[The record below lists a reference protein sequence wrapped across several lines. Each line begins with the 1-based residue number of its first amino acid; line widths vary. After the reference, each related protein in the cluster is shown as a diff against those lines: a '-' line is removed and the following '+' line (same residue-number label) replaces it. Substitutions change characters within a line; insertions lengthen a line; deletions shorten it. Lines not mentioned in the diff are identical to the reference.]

1 MSSIYKKSG
10 VDIEAGDSLVDW
22 LKKTAPKSYP
32 HQDRVCEG
40 IGGFASLF
48 RIDFPEMKEPC
59 LVSSTDGVG
68 TKLKLAVHYQKFD
81 TIGQDLVAM
90 CVNDLICCGATPLF
104 FLDYYATGQ
113 LRLEEAKTFLDG
125 VRRACTEAQVALI
138 GGETAEMPGVYT
150 EGDFDCAGFSVGVVD
165 RSKALGS
172 HRVSEGDVLMGIA
185 SSGFHSN
192 GYSLLRKVFAQD
204 LETYGEQ
211 LMTPTALYVDLALK
225 VRDRTHAFANITG
238 GGVDNILRVIPEGM
252 SVELSDWQWPEIYRE
267 ILQRSHGT
275 RAEIL
280 RTLNCGLG
288 FVLVLP
294 QEHWDFVFQQVQDL
308 GYQAFSLGRVKKSS
322 NSNPKPHFSN
332 WDELTFKG

>member
-22 LKKTAPKSYP
+22 LKKTAPKSFP
-32 HQDRVCEG
+32 HQDRVCAG

-81 TIGQDLVAM
+81 SIGQDLVAM

-138 GGETAEMPGVYT
+138 GGETAEMPGVYR

-172 HRVSEGDVLMGIA
+172 QRVKEGDVLLGIA

-192 GYSLLRKVFAQD
+192 GYSLLRKVFAED
-204 LETYGEQ
+204 LADYKKE

-238 GGVDNILRVIPEGM
+238 GGVDNILRVIPKGM
-252 SVELSDWQWPEIYRE
+252 SVELNDWQWPEIYQE
-267 ILQRSHGT
+267 ILRRSQGT

-280 RTLNCGLG
+280 QTLNCGLG
-288 FVLVLP
+288 FVLILP
-294 QEHWDFVFQQVQDL
+294 QENWDSVSQDIQSLGYRTFPLGQVQKTSDES
-308 GYQAFSLGRVKKSS
+308 G
-322 NSNPKPHFSN
+322 KPYFSN
-332 WDELTFKG
+332 WEELTSQG